1 MKKLRRDAGLTLIEV
16 LIAVTLLSML
26 TVGMAIAMRVGLS
39 AFAKTDEKLMD
50 NRRVAGAQRAL
61 QNELEGL
68 MPVAVRC
75 TGGGPAA
82 GFQFPMLQADE
93 DRLRLVS
100 TFSLQQGWRGQPQI
114 LEMFVMPGDEGKG
127 VRLVVNEIPYSA
139 FTAGMACVGVTT
151 DPVFHIGVPQFAP
164 FVVNEHS
171 FVLADKLAYCRFGY
185 LGVGPDGPSPPAPIW
200 RKHATGLGWP
210 QAIRIEM
217 APFTADP
224 SKLQPITA
232 IAPLRIHRSPDVQYG
247 DF

>member
-1 MKKLRRDAGLTLIEV
+1 MGRSRPVRARSRSVGGVVDERPDSPKLQPGGLPQVLTPAGRYAAAGDPMKKLRRDAGLTLIEV

-75 TGGGPAA
+75 TGGGQAA

-114 LEMFVMPGDEGKG
+114 LEMFV
-127 VRLVVNEIPYSA
+127 
-139 FTAGMACVGVTT
+139 
-151 DPVFHIGVPQFAP
+151 
-164 FVVNEHS
+164 
-171 FVLADKLAYCRFGY
+171 
-185 LGVGPDGPSPPAPIW
+185 
-200 RKHATGLGWP
+200 
-210 QAIRIEM
+210 
-217 APFTADP
+217 
-224 SKLQPITA
+224 
-232 IAPLRIHRSPDVQYG
+232 
-247 DF
+247 